1 MDRLLDSLFPSAE
14 NIPETWRLEAPL
26 NNATTW

>member
-1 MDRLLDSLFPSAE
+1 MNRLLDSLFPTAD
-14 NIPETWRLEAPL
+14 NIPDTWRLEAPW